1 VARAAAAVSAM
12 RVEQAD
18 LSAMQDD
25 PEMRALAEEEL
36 TRLREDLP
44 EAERALSIAMLPRD
58 VADSRPAMLEIRA
71 GTGGTRALFAADLY
85 RMYERFAGEMGW
97 RVEMISVN
105 ANELGGFKEV
115 VANIAGQGSS
125 PS

>member
-71 GTGGTRALFAADLY
+71 GTAGTRPLCSPPISTACMSASL
-85 RMYERFAGEMGW
+85 ERWAG
-97 RVEMISVN
+97 
-105 ANELGGFKEV
+105 
-115 VANIAGQGSS
+115 GSR
-125 PS
+125 